1 MNARRTPGPSGV
13 RPRQPRHAVGG
24 VLQAAA
30 LTAVLAL
37 TPVACSDG
45 DSDNQADPGPSASSP
60 TPDPT
65 AEDSTTDAR
74 LVGAPAVGTCWQ
86 VPPAN
91 AGDEEYWFDGSP
103 QVPCT
108 ERHTTQTVAVYPLEK
123 PTPKIAAEEDRACA
137 EEVLSVIGAS
147 NWVGPWKFLM
157 LLPSRDQVASGAS
170 WVRCD
175 VAFAALTAGSRP
187 GRPWSTAW
195 PVWRRGSAEEVVLR
209 RPEEVWACLDKFPQQ
224 PTRPQPFVPCDRPHK
239 YEATGH
245 PLVLFL
251 DTYPSPRKLRTAAAE
266 CQFDHRDPD
275 YKGLTVQ
282 ALWQPPNEV
291 IDGYLFGSCW
301 ASRPD
306 GQDLPPLR

>member
-1 MNARRTPGPSGV
+1 MRT
-13 RPRQPRHAVGG
+13 RQPRHAVGG

-30 LTAVLAL
+30 LTAALAL

-45 DSDNQADPGPSASSP
+45 DSDNQADPGPSASSS

-65 AEDSTTDAR
+65 AEDSASDAR

-86 VPPAN
+86 VPPVN
-91 AGDEEYWFDGSP
+91 AGDEEYRFDGSP

-123 PTPKIAAEEDRACA
+123 PTPKLAAEAERACA
-137 EEVLSVIGAS
+137 EEVQSFLGSS
-147 NWVGPWKFLM
+147 DPVGPWKYLTF
-157 LLPSRDQVASGAS
+157 LPSRDQMDSDAS

-175 VAFAALTAGSRP
+175 VSFAALTAGLR
-187 GRPWSTAW
+187 
-195 PVWRRGSAEEVVLR
+195 PVWRRGSAEEVLLR
-209 RPEEVWACLDKFPQQ
+209 RPEEVWACLDKLPQQ

-245 PLVLFL
+245 GLVLFL

-275 YKGLTVQ
+275 YKGLTLQ

-291 IDGYLFGSCW
+291 FGGNLLGSCW